1 MGILFQQAIDK
12 IIPIRL
18 HSYEELLGADYFE
31 HDIRHPS
38 VGVSRL
44 QNIFAKVDLSV
55 SSGFTSS
62 NPYCWIKPVFPLP
75 THLDS

>member
-1 MGILFQQAIDK
+1 MNLKKFYEMEIILMFQQAIDK

-38 VGVSRL
+38 VGVSRF
-44 QNIFAKVDLSV
+44 QNIFFKLDLS
-55 SSGFTSS
+55 SRFIS
-62 NPYCWIKPVFPLP
+62 
-75 THLDS
+75 

>member
-1 MGILFQQAIDK
+1 MKWYFLFQQAIDK

-38 VGVSRL
+38 VGVSRF
-44 QNIFAKVDLSV
+44 QNIFFKLDLS
-55 SSGFTSS
+55 SRFIS
-62 NPYCWIKPVFPLP
+62 
-75 THLDS
+75 

>member
-1 MGILFQQAIDK
+1 MNLKKFYEMEIILMFQQAIDK

-38 VGVSRL
+38 VGVSRF
-44 QNIFAKVDLSV
+44 QNIFFKLDL
-55 SSGFTSS
+55 TSRFIS
-62 NPYCWIKPVFPLP
+62 
-75 THLDS
+75 

>member
-1 MGILFQQAIDK
+1 MFQQAIDK

-44 QNIFAKVDLSV
+44 QNIFIKLDL
-55 SSGFTSS
+55 TSRF
-62 NPYCWIKPVFPLP
+62 IF
-75 THLDS
+75 

>member
-1 MGILFQQAIDK
+1 MNLKKFYEMEIILMFQQAIDK

-38 VGVSRL
+38 VGVSRF
-44 QNIFAKVDLSV
+44 QNIFIKLDLS
-55 SSGFTSS
+55 SRFIS
-62 NPYCWIKPVFPLP
+62 
-75 THLDS
+75 